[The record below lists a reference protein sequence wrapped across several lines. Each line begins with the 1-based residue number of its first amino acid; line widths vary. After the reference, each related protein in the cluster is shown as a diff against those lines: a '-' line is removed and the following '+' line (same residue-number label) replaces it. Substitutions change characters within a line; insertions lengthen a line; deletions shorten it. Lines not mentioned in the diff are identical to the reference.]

1 MEPWVE
7 EIVRNF
13 SVNLRTVDQEI
24 GKKYEIPHEFR
35 TINIDQHEDE
45 EKKNDQD
52 SDYDEENDQ
61 ESKMSG
67 ESDQDNIFKPGVRRS
82 AKSDQKITFRQKMKY
97 MIRFAIK
104 NHTLLPA
111 FQYEGI
117 SYKYSPKLI
126 ERVVEFFSRGDQS
139 REEANFFRKEILRDF
154 NLTLSPKLMR
164 ELYNQADLRNVD
176 HMTKAELRQFFD
188 YVIAHPYEDIG
199 QVAKRFNYTR
209 EKTKRIWRRYIY
221 TFIRKGRPRIRPE
234 DFDFIR
240 LDLLQLGPK
249 RR

>member
-24 GKKYEIPHEFR
+24 GKKYEIPHEFQ
-35 TINIDQHEDE
+35 TINIDCDE
-45 EKKNDQD
+45 EKDEEK
-52 SDYDEENDQ
+52 DEENGHEDSDQ

-67 ESDQDNIFKPGVRRS
+67 ESDQDNIFKPGVQRS
-82 AKSDQKITFRQKMKY
+82 EKSDQKITFRQKMKY
-97 MIRFAIK
+97 LIRFAIK

-188 YVIAHPYEDIG
+188 YVIEHPYEDIG

-221 TFIRKGRPRIRPE
+221 TFIRKGRPLIRPE